1 MPSCIWR
8 RSAMTSPGTGHAIG
22 VWDAAPYTGA
32 CSAAREVIATVRLP
46 ESNRTRVV
54 ARPGLPVVMGLTN
67 RAGLPQARAAA
78 RRNTAAGIAP
88 SGATDAIN
96 DASERFVR

>member
-22 VWDAAPYTGA
+22 VWDAEPYTGA
-32 CSAAREVIATVRLP
+32 CSAAREVIATVRLL

-54 ARPGLPVVMGLTN
+54 ARTGLPVVMRLTN
-67 RAGLPQARAAA
+67 RAGLPEARAAA
-78 RRNTAAGIAP
+78 RRKTADGIDA
-88 SGATDAIN
+88 SGTTDAIN
-96 DASERFVR
+96 DAS